1 MQFGVF
7 DSNLLCFFLGCRW
20 VDQQGAPLGG
30 DSVDRAFISEWLIK
44 VDAWDGNLFVTAN
57 SSAGGVVKFST
68 KFKIKVAEANMK
80 RNPELAD
87 VYTKKIGE
95 MNRIMNEPAD
105 TAKVQLNWKQLEAL
119 LDEAEAR
126 LSSSKFLAGEE
137 YSAADAIF
145 TPVLFRVGMAKKDEL
160 MASKTNIQRYYEE
173 LKKRPS
179 FKKVFCVSNSGVA
192 TAGLVLPALGKI
204 FLSKV
209 TGKY

>member
-1 MQFGVF
+1 LQFGVF
-7 DSNLLCFFLGCRW
+7 DLNLLCFFLGCRW

-30 DSVDRAFISEWLIK
+30 DSVDRAFISEWLMK

-160 MASKTNIQRYYEE
+160 IASKTNIQRYYEE

-179 FKKVFCVSNSGVA
+179 FKKVFCVSNSGIA